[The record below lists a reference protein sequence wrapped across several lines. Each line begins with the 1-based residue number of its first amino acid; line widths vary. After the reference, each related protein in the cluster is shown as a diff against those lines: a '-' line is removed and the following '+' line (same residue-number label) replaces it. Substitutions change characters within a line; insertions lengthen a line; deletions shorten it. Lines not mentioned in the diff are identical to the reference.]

1 MRSVGCTLNAATGAA
16 NVLALSVRTYLF
28 RIVRQ
33 ATPIT
38 YQALAKALGLSPP
51 NTIHQ
56 LTIALECLIE
66 EDAAAARPLI
76 AALVVSKARGGLPA
90 PGFFDCAR
98 RVGRFDGD
106 PSGPEGSAFYAAE
119 FNKAVKFWSA
129 AAEVVDQ
136 MPKFDSHTED
146 GD

>member
-1 MRSVGCTLNAATGAA
+1 MRPVGFTVNVATGTA
-16 NVLALSVRTYLF
+16 NVLALRVREHLY
-28 RIVRQ
+28 RIAGQ
-33 ATPIT
+33 AIPIT
-38 YQALAKALGLSPP
+38 YQALAKALVLSPP

-76 AALVVSKARGGLPA
+76 ATFVVSKARGGLPA

-106 PSGPEGSAFYAAE
+106 PSGLDGSEFYAAE
-119 FNKAVKFWSA
+119 FNKAVAFWRG

-136 MPKFDSHTED
+136 MPKFDSHSEG

>member
-1 MRSVGCTLNAATGAA
+1 MLAQRARTHLCQIVG
-16 NVLALSVRTYLF
+16 
-28 RIVRQ
+28 Q

-38 YQALAKALGLSPP
+38 YLDLAKALGLSPP
-51 NTIHQ
+51 NTISQ
-56 LTIALECLIE
+56 LTVALECLIE

-106 PSGPEGSAFYAAE
+106 PSGPEGSAFYASE
-119 FNKAVKFWSA
+119 FNAAVEFWRPNI
-129 AAEVVDQ
+129 EGLETDI
-136 MPKFDSHTED
+136 
-146 GD
+146 